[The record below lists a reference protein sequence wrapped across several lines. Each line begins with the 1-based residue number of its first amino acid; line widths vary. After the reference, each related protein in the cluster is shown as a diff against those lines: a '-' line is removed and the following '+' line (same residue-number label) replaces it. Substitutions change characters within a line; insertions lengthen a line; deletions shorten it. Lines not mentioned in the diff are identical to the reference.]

1 MVKPQGRRGEVAADL
16 LTDFPERFAER
27 RQLYGLAPDGS
38 RRLLALEEAWPHKDR
53 IVLKFGGIDSISA
66 AEGLRGWEVQ
76 IEREQR
82 VPLEPGAA
90 YVDELVG
97 CRLVVGGPAAGG
109 AEREIGLVA
118 EVQFGAGEAPLL
130 IVRHLGRE
138 YMIPLAQ
145 EYLAEL
151 DLEGRRISMRLPEGM
166 LDLDAPLSDEEK
178 REQRK
183 RSS

>member
-16 LTDFPERFAER
+16 LTDFPERFAQR
-27 RQLYGLAPDGS
+27 RRLYGLAPDGS
-38 RRLLALEEAWPHKDR
+38 RQPLELEEAWPHKDR

-66 AEGLRGWEVQ
+66 AETLRGWEIQ
-76 IEREQR
+76 IERRQR
-82 VPLEPGAA
+82 VPLEPGSA

-97 CRLVVGGPAAGG
+97 CSVVVAGPAAGG
-109 AEREIGLVA
+109 AEREIGPVA

-130 IVRHLGRE
+130 IVRQSGRE
-138 YMIPLAQ
+138 YMIPLAE
-145 EYLAEL
+145 EYLAKL
-151 DLEGRRISMRLPEGM
+151 DLAGRRILMRLPEGM
-166 LDLDAPLSDEEK
+166 LELDAPLSEEEK